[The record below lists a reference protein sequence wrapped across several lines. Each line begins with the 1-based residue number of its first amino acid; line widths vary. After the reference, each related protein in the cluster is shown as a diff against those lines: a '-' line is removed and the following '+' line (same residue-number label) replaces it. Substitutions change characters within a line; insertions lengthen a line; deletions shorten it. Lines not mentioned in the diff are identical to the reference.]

1 MGGDSGLAVPGGNS
15 AGATIPPTDKYARE
29 GTGLLRGIL
38 FDKDG
43 TLLDFEA
50 SWTGA
55 YRRLSL
61 DLAHGDAARA
71 DRMLAE
77 GGFDAQSGQYR
88 AGSALA
94 AGTAADIARLWFPAL
109 AGPALTAMTARIDR
123 AFYENA
129 VLHSV
134 PVAGAAETL
143 AALAGL
149 GLVMGVA
156 TSDGTEAAV
165 AAIAA
170 LGFAERLPYVL
181 GYDAVAAGKP
191 APDLVHAF
199 CAATGLAPGDVAVVG
214 DNTHDLA
221 MARSAGAGWAVGV
234 LSGTGS
240 ADDLAPLADVVLA
253 GIGDLPAW
261 VRQVGA
267 SATRG

>member
-1 MGGDSGLAVPGGNS
+1 VV
-15 AGATIPPTDKYARE
+15 
-29 GTGLLRGIL
+29 LRGIL

-50 SWTGA
+50 SWSDA

-61 DLAHGDAARA
+61 ELAHGDAARA
-71 DRMLAE
+71 AAMLAE
-77 GGFDAQSGQYR
+77 GGFDAASGRYR

-109 AGPALTAMTARIDR
+109 AGDALTEMTARIDR
-123 AFYENA
+123 AFYDNGI
-129 VLHSV
+129 LHSV

-143 AALAGL
+143 DALAAL

-156 TSDGTEAAV
+156 TSDGTQAAR

-170 LGFAERLPYVL
+170 LGFSARLPHVL

-191 APDLVHAF
+191 EPDLVLAF
-199 CAATGLAPGDVAVVG
+199 CTASGLTPGEVAVVG
-214 DNTHDLA
+214 DNTHDLH
-221 MARSAGAGWAVGV
+221 MARSARAGWAVGV

-240 ADDLAPLADVVLA
+240 ADDLAPFADVLLA
-253 GIGDLPAW
+253 SIRDLPAW

-267 SATRG
+267 SGGA